1 MIRICL
7 IGLPRCGSQY
17 LSNLI
22 MANTNFDIKNL
33 AEPFTPNHEP
43 SLNDIEISKTA
54 FNSYEE
60 QVSLVIDKMKL
71 FNSNQS
77 LVMKLFLHSWISS
90 IEHSRIIQVLKEL
103 NFKFIIIKRKNI
115 TDQLLS
121 LGIGLKLNKFTNFN
135 EYDNSIVELDND
147 ILSSM
152 KILQTDLKNFDNLL
166 NKFNLSNST
175 TFYYETIKEDLSTFL
190 GRNININTRYKR
202 MSSIPSVHRV
212 SNIENILKSL
222 NIS

>member
-1 MIRICL
+1 
-7 IGLPRCGSQY
+7 
-17 LSNLI
+17 

-147 ILSSM
+147 ILYSM

>member
-1 MIRICL
+1 MIRLCL

-17 LSNLI
+17 ISNLI
-22 MANTNFDIKNL
+22 MLNTDSNIKNL
-33 AEPFTPNHEP
+33 AEPFTPHHVP
-43 SLNDIEISKTA
+43 SLKDIEISKTD

-60 QVSLVIDKMKL
+60 QVSLVIDKLKL
-71 FNSNQS
+71 FDSNQS
-77 LVMKLFLHSWISS
+77 LIMKLFLHSWISPT
-90 IEHSRIIQVLKEL
+90 EHSRIIQILKEL

-135 EYDNSIVELDND
+135 EYDNSIVELDNE

-152 KILQTDLKNFDNLL
+152 KILQVDLKNFDNLL
-166 NKFNLSNST
+166 NEFDLSNST

-190 GRNININTRYKR
+190 GKTINTNTRYKR
-202 MSSIPSVHRV
+202 MSSIPSVHRI
-212 SNIENILKSL
+212 SNINHVLNSL